1 MTLILLLFVSGFI
14 CGLIDHKSEE
24 AKQASTP
31 REIATVY
38 DVKKAERE
46 RKQAAKKAQAAEDQ
60 AFFERKLP
68 ILREMLDAANDSLAH
83 AMSSLEYAELA
94 NRESGAA
101 VVSGKQIAA
110 YRKERENALKQIM
123 KIESQIHAAETK
135 IEKAKF
141 IVNYGG

>member
-1 MTLILLLFVSGFI
+1 MALILILFVSGFLYGFI
-14 CGLIDHKSEE
+14 TRKPKE
-24 AKQASTP
+24 AKQASVP
-31 REIATVY
+31 CGIVTVY
-38 DVKKAERE
+38 DAEKAKQD

-68 ILREMLDAANDSLAH
+68 ILHEMLDAANDSLAH
-83 AMSSLEYAELA
+83 AKSSLEYAELA

-123 KIESQIHAAETK
+123 KLEGQIHAAEAR
-135 IEKAKF
+135 IEKAKY
-141 IVNYGG
+141 IVKYGG

>member
-1 MTLILLLFVSGFI
+1 MTLILILFVSGLLYGFI
-14 CGLIDHKSEE
+14 THKSEE
-24 AKQASTP
+24 AKQESAP
-31 REIATVY
+31 CEIATVY
-38 DVKKAERE
+38 DAEEAERD

-110 YRKERENALKQIM
+110 YRKERENVLKQIM
-123 KIESQIHAAETK
+123 KLEGQIRAAETR
-135 IEKAKF
+135 IEKAKY
-141 IVNYGG
+141 IIKYGG